1 MNITYEDFEKIDIRL
16 GKIIEVKDFPEAK
29 KPLYKLKIDFGK
41 ELGVKN
47 SAAGFVPLYK
57 KKSLL
62 GKLALAVVNLPPKK
76 IGPFVSE
83 VLTLGVPNEDG
94 KWVLVTA
101 EKGIAKLGGRM
112 A

>member
-1 MNITYEDFEKIDIRL
+1 MITLHDFQKVEIRL
-16 GKIIEVKDFPEAK
+16 GRIIEVEDFPQAK

-47 SAAGFVPLYK
+47 SAAGLVPLYQK
-57 KKSLL
+57 KDLL
-62 GKLALAVVNLPPKK
+62 GKLTLAVVNLSPKK

-83 VLTLGVPNEDG
+83 VLTLGVPDKNG
-94 KWVLVTA
+94 QWILVVPERKT
-101 EKGIAKLGGRM
+101 AKLGGRL